1 MPDQLILETFLP
13 YRLSVA
19 AKQVSLQFSENYCE
33 QFNISVN
40 EWRVLAVVGQQ
51 SELSAEEVSERT
63 AMEKVAVSRAVSKLL
78 DKSVLKRQFAVEDR
92 RRSQLSLSEKGT
104 DIYQQIVPI
113 ALQFEQ
119 RLLASFSKEE
129 ADIFKE
135 LLARISDRKLL

>member
-78 DKSVLKRQFAVEDR
+78 DKSILKRQFAVEDR

-135 LLARISDRKLL
+135 LLTRISDRKLL